1 MSKKVIIS
9 SGLILIFMFVS
20 AGFTQAQSAATKKA
34 ASKSWNSFWTKFST
48 AVKNKDRKTFI
59 ALTRKDFQDA
69 GGGSIEE
76 WLDSTS
82 WSRLR
87 NSVNKGTKD
96 YSHGKDANDRLFDFI
111 FVTFTSDQF
120 AQSINITKVEAPSA
134 FLGSSN

>member
-96 YSHGKDANDRLFDFI
+96 YSHGKEIGRITKNKDLI
-111 FVTFTSDQF
+111 FVYGKNGWRFF
-120 AQSINITKVEAPSA
+120 GELVA
-134 FLGSSN
+134 

>member
-9 SGLILIFMFVS
+9 SGLILILMFVS

-34 ASKSWNSFWTKFST
+34 ATKSWNSFWTKFST

-69 GGGSIEE
+69 GGGTLKE

-96 YSHGKDANDRLFDFI
+96 YSHGKEIGRITKNKDLI
-111 FVTFTSDQF
+111 FVYGKNGWRFF
-120 AQSINITKVEAPSA
+120 GELVA
-134 FLGSSN
+134 

>member
-96 YSHGKDANDRLFDFI
+96 YSHGKEIGRITKNRDLI
-111 FVTFTSDQF
+111 FVYGKNGWRFF
-120 AQSINITKVEAPSA
+120 GELVA
-134 FLGSSN
+134 